1 MQLNDQ
7 QLKLAETNDLLQKRN
22 RDFTQLQNKLQEKFK
37 SENVDLVEKVKDL
50 TAQNEF
56 YRLKNSVQS
65 TDRKPKYE
73 TDNQLADF
81 IQVFKTTKHDIYKS
95 EEMLLKLISD
105 LETDKKTL
113 QADLQNSNAQNKI
126 IELQLSKLQQEQH
139 QN

>member
-1 MQLNDQ
+1 M
-7 QLKLAETNDLLQKRN
+7 
-22 RDFTQLQNKLQEKFK
+22 
-37 SENVDLVEKVKDL
+37 KDL

-81 IQVFKTTKHDIYKS
+81 IQVFKTTKHDISKS

-126 IELQLSKLQQEQH
+126 IEL
-139 QN
+139 